1 MISCFFITPLL
12 GLLKNYIKYKQVR
25 LLLFIRSPIICYF
38 IQLFIQTN
46 NIYKI
51 LIYERWF
58 MFLFKI
64 CRSLYNDDYHKKKSK
79 NILKYQL
86 KYIELPIEKISQS
99 KVGFK

>member
-1 MISCFFITPLL
+1 MISFYFITSLL
-12 GLLKNYIKYKQVR
+12 GLIKNYIKYKQVQ
-25 LLLFIRSPIICYF
+25 LLLFIRSPILCYF
-38 IQLFIQTN
+38 IQLIIQTN

-64 CRSLYNDDYHKKKSK
+64 FRSLYNDDYNTRKSK
-79 NILKYQL
+79 YIKKYQL
-86 KYIELPIEKISQS
+86 KYIESPIEKKSPR